1 MSTPRYTAVV
11 VGLPTLAQALEGRMV
26 IDRVVVVDDERS
38 IETALGAD
46 VSLAGT
52 ELLFVFSAEHAGLAH
67 LLSRHY
73 HVAVVGTGD
82 PQPDAAVPTVAV
94 PPTAT
99 VNDALAALGAVEG
112 FPFLLPVD
120 PDAPLFGP
128 LPAAPAAAAG
138 AVAAPEMPVPA
149 APPAAE
155 TAPTATE
162 APAQA
167 GPDADAP
174 VPPEWVR
181 DWAQADA
188 PATGPQAPAAA
199 PWEEPAAAAGV
210 PDPTGW
216 LVPPAPG
223 APDAPATAADPAT
236 PATTPDAVPTD
247 ADAPVPPEW
256 VRDWAQADAPATGP
270 QAPAAAPWEE
280 PAAANGAAPGLP
292 DDLIDMLAVA
302 DQSLDDEDFEG
313 WQEPTWRRVTNARK
327 FGVEIRRRKANEP
340 VKVIAFTVPKG
351 GTGKTSISAYGSIVL
366 GRAGKRVL
374 YVDAN
379 AQQADGIELLA
390 ANHVDAST
398 IFDLANKEV
407 TTEAV
412 QSVITPI
419 NSHVHALF
427 GPRDP
432 TQANPLVVTPQLY
445 CQAVDAVR
453 DLYDYVI
460 VDGPIA
466 EVFRDLIDQ
475 FVLRIAD
482 FIAVIVTPSRPA
494 LNNTFK
500 WLNATT
506 NVAWAGQWTYP
517 ADQVGFVLNRFEDDI
532 AIDEDA
538 AMVALEKWRY
548 LGKIPDLRSV
558 RRAANLG
565 EVPDDPEFLSAVAG
579 VLLQITADQALE
591 ALAAGPAR
599 GSRSGLFRRRG

>member
-167 GPDADAP
+167 GP
-174 VPPEWVR
+174 
-181 DWAQADA
+181 
-188 PATGPQAPAAA
+188 
-199 PWEEPAAAAGV
+199 
-210 PDPTGW
+210 
-216 LVPPAPG
+216 
-223 APDAPATAADPAT
+223 
-236 PATTPDAVPTD
+236 D

-599 GSRSGLFRRRG
+599 GGRSGIFRRRG